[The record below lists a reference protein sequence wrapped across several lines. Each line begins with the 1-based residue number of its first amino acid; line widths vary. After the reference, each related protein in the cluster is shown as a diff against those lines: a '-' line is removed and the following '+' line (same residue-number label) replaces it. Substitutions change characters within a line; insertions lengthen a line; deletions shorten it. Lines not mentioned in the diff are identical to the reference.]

1 MPRTVFALG
10 LWILTALPGGSQAQ
24 GPIRADGP
32 RQSGFQTLKDS
43 QWVRLTSPGLG
54 RRQGQLLERSATEVV
69 LSSRP
74 QPLRIPATSIDTL
87 WTRGTSVKTG
97 AIAGALIGGA
107 LGAGVGVLCG
117 ETLSDCNTG
126 EAVLLFGGVGLGGGG
141 LLGAL
146 FGLGIPRWQRQYP

>member
-1 MPRTVFALG
+1 M
-10 LWILTALPGGSQAQ
+10 
-24 GPIRADGP
+24 
-32 RQSGFQTLKDS
+32 
-43 QWVRLTSPGLG
+43 
-54 RRQGQLLERSATEVV
+54 
-69 LSSRP
+69 
-74 QPLRIPATSIDTL
+74 
-87 WTRGTSVKTG
+87 KTG

-146 FGLGIPRWQRQYP
+146 LGLGIPRWQRQNP